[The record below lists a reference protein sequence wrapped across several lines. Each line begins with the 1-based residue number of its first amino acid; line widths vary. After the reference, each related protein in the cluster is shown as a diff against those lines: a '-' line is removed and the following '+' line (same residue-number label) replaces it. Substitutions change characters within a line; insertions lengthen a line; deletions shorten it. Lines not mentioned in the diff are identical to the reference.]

1 MKSFLAALA
10 LCITAMAVHAQ
21 PLVDPYPFAFG
32 PTVQIDTAMLP
43 PTEPAGA
50 RGRVKV
56 SEDGHFTT
64 PDGQRLRFFGVT
76 LQYSAC
82 IPDSLTAIAVAQRLR
97 ALGVNAVRFNAF
109 DLSLVPAAS
118 ILAAGTTTS
127 ALDPGRMRRFD
138 WFIHQLKQQGI
149 YSVLTFHSAWQPLE
163 GDGVRQRDSVG
174 WGTRVPIFFDPVVQR
189 IHRRIIRM
197 VLEHVN
203 PFTGAAYKDETA
215 IPYII
220 AVEDAALVAYWMY
233 SADITRPNLY
243 GTPSLGSQHLRL
255 IDSLFNASL
264 RAKGLGT
271 DAALNAAW
279 GSVPSS
285 TANRVQNGG
294 FEDPF
299 SAVWVLG
306 VNTTNGAQAIE
317 QISDADKKEGSSSYR
332 LRIGRLT
339 PARNAYEINVMQGI
353 NPLPR
358 DKRFRL
364 SFWTKTTPQRGER
377 SMLVQIYNSTYPYNS
392 YGLQQTITISSE
404 WQKFDMVFSS
414 TSTDEATAALSF
426 MCGADSGD
434 VYLDD
439 VRLVEEGYP
448 GLEPGESIT
457 QSSVRRSSFWDATV
471 SPRRAKDVADFYR
484 SSLTQLFDG
493 VRRLVRDTLQSDVL
507 LCPSTRI
514 FSFIEQDAAR
524 QYDVTSST
532 EWRGSQLPMLREIGG
547 AGIYAHTQ
555 SKITGKPHVVSHA
568 SIQYPRP
575 YQNDMMSVV
584 PSYAGLHDW
593 DAYFPGIFASG
604 GVMAA
609 DRIDS
614 NVVWELFNKPNILA
628 LMPAASQ
635 RFVRGDVVPSPKTI
649 EIAVEQRALD
659 NPRQHAVNPFSLSV
673 YSDVRMVL
681 YRTITTGPDIAAQ
694 GSFLPH
700 REISALTGDVDLRAL
715 DAENEQIFWDAATGV
730 QRVITPQSVSVT
742 GRLAGEIFDLG
753 PVRVEQLDT
762 VPHAAVHLTTLDTSA
777 IDGASTALLTVS
789 TRALNE
795 GATWRPDLTELDRWG
810 RGNVQMEAVGVR
822 VTVPSGGADS
832 CIVRP
837 LGADGRPKGTPI
849 IATRGATG
857 RFSFVVRTGTAQTPW
872 YRVDFVRIPTSVDA
886 DEPHDLRITHD
897 AASQQLRVHQRGLQR
912 VDLVDVAGSVVGSVM
927 TSSDDVQLDLRDV
940 SSGMYVVRVVSA
952 SGAVSKPLVHVR

>member
-1 MKSFLAALA
+1 MKSTLAVLAFCVAAL
-10 LCITAMAVHAQ
+10 AVHAQ
-21 PLVDPYPFAFG
+21 PLADPFPFAFG
-32 PTVQIDTAMLP
+32 PMVQVDTSLLP
-43 PTEPAGA
+43 PIEPAGA

-56 SEDGHFTT
+56 SDDGHFAT
-64 PDGQRLRFFGVT
+64 PDGTRLRFFGVT
-76 LQYSAC
+76 LQYTAC

-109 DLSLVPAAS
+109 DLSIVPAAS
-118 ILAAGTTTS
+118 ILAEGTSTS

-174 WGTRVPIFFDPVVQR
+174 WGTRVPIFFDPAVQR
-189 IHRRIIRM
+189 IHRRIMRM

-203 PFTGAAYKDETA
+203 PFTGKAYKDETA

-243 GTPSLGSQHLRL
+243 GTPSVGSQHLRL

-271 DAALNAAW
+271 DAALHAAW
-279 GSVPSS
+279 GSVPS
-285 TANRVQNGG
+285 TTVNRVQNGG

-317 QISDADKKEGSSSYR
+317 QISDGDKMEGTSSYR

-339 PARNAYEINVMQGI
+339 PSRNTYEINVMQGI

-364 SFWTKTTPQRGER
+364 SFWSKTTAQRGQR

-392 YGLQQTITISSE
+392 YGLQQTITISAE

-448 GLEPGESIT
+448 GLEPGESIA
-457 QSSVRRSSFWDATV
+457 QSSVRRSSFWDGTI

-484 SSLTQLFDG
+484 SSLTQMFEG
-493 VRRLVRDTLQSDVL
+493 VRLLVRDTLQSDVL

-532 EWRGSQLPMLREIGG
+532 EWRGSQLPVLREIGG
-547 AGIYAHTQ
+547 AGLYAHAQT
-555 SKITGKPHVVSHA
+555 KITGKPHVVSHA
-568 SIQYPRP
+568 SIQFPRP

-593 DAYFPGIFASG
+593 DAVFPGIFSSG
-604 GVMAA
+604 GNMAS

-614 NVVWELFNKPNILA
+614 NVVWELFNKPNIMA

-635 RFVRGDVVPSPKTI
+635 RFVRGDVVPSSKTI

-659 NPRQHAVNPFSLSV
+659 YPRQYAVNPFSLSV
-673 YSDVRMVL
+673 YSDVRMAL
-681 YRTITTGPDIAAQ
+681 YRTITTDPDIAAQ

-715 DAENEQIFWDAATGV
+715 DAENEQIYWDAATGV
-730 QRVITPQSVSVT
+730 QRVVTPRSVSVT
-742 GRLAGEIFDLG
+742 GHLAGEIFDLG

-762 VPHAAVHLTTLDTSA
+762 VPFAAVHLFTLDTSA
-777 IDGASTALLTVS
+777 IDGASRAFLTVS

-810 RGNVQMEAVGVR
+810 RGAVQMEGVGMR

-837 LGADGRPKGTPI
+837 LGPDGRPKGAPI
-849 IATRGATG
+849 VATRGATG

-872 YRVDFVRIPTSVDA
+872 YMVDFIRTPTSVDA
-886 DEPHDLRITHD
+886 DVSSDLRCSHD
-897 AASQQLRVHQRGLQR
+897 AASHLVTVHRHGLQR
-912 VDLVDVAGSVVGSVM
+912 VDLVDLSGSVVHSF
-927 TSSDDVQLDLRDV
+927 TPLADDLQIDLHETP
-940 SSGMYVVRVVSA
+940 SGMYIVRTTSP
-952 SGAVSKPLVHVR
+952 SGITSTPLMHVR